1 MEVKMKR
8 VFILKG
14 LDCPN
19 CSAKIEKEVG
29 ALPGVE
35 SSVVNLMQQTLT
47 VQSEK
52 SADATLAEQVE
63 TIVHSHEP
71 DVEVSEKTEPAVTKV
86 YLLKGL
92 DCPNCSA
99 KIEKEVGELGGVAS
113 STVNLMNQTLTV
125 QAGTSVATSLLDTV
139 TTIVH
144 SHEPDVE
151 VSEKTE
157 PAVTKVYLLK
167 GLDCPNCSAKIEKEV
182 GELDG
187 VASSTVNLMNQTL
200 TVQAGTS
207 VATSLLDTVTTIVHS
222 HEPDVEVSEKTEPAV
237 TKVYLLKGL
246 DCPNCSAKIE
256 KEVGELDGVASST
269 VNLMNQTLTVQAG
282 TSVAASLLDTVTT
295 IVHSHE
301 PDVEVSEKQ
310 LEATA
315 PVKKD
320 EKAAVY
326 NDEDKKRT
334 IRLAVGAVVYAI
346 GMALTVFA
354 KLPTLAELAFL
365 IVAYVILGWDVVWQA
380 VKNITRGQVFDEHFL
395 MSVSTIGA
403 FAIGEYPEAVAVMLF
418 YQVGE
423 FFQSLAVKRSRKSIS
438 DLMDICPDSA
448 TVKRNG
454 VLQVVSPESVAVG
467 EIIVVKPGEKI
478 PLDGI
483 VVDGESMLDTKAL
496 TGESVP
502 RSIRKGDEALSGCI
516 NQSGLLT
523 LKVTKS
529 FGESTVSKITDLVEN
544 ASARKAPTENFITT
558 FARYYTPVVVGM
570 AAVLAIIPPLVLGG
584 GWSEWLRR
592 GFVFLIVSCP
602 CALVISI
609 PLTFFGG
616 IGAASKRGVLVKGG
630 NYLEALNKVSVVV
643 FDKTG
648 TLTKGVFEVANIIPA
663 AGYQKEQV
671 LEYAAQA
678 ESYSNHPIAKSILAT
693 YGKPIDQK
701 QFSGFEEIS
710 GHGISVMVQGKKVL
724 AGNSKLMESEK
735 IAYAA
740 CDAAGTKFYV
750 AADGSYVGCI
760 LIADEVKPD
769 SKCAIAELKKI
780 GVEKTVMLTGDDER
794 IGKSVADELGLDAYY
809 AQLLP
814 DQKVEKL
821 EMLDKQKRQG
831 SKLAFVG
838 DGINDAPVL
847 ARADVGIA
855 MGGLGSDAAIEAAD
869 VVLMTDEPSKLV
881 EAIDVAKATKRIV
894 MQNIVIAL
902 GIKSVFLVLG
912 ALGMAGMWEAV
923 FGDVGVTII
932 AVLNAMRILKK

>member
-187 VASSTVNLMNQTL
+187 VT
-200 TVQAGTS
+200 
-207 VATSLLDTVTTIVHS
+207 
-222 HEPDVEVSEKTEPAV
+222 
-237 TKVYLLKGL
+237 
-246 DCPNCSAKIE
+246 
-256 KEVGELDGVASST
+256 SST

-438 DLMDICPDSA
+438 DLMDIRPDSA

-529 FGESTVSKITDLVEN
+529 FGESTVSKIIDLVEN

-616 IGAASKRGVLVKGG
+616 IGAASKRGVLVKGS

>member
-1 MEVKMKR
+1 MKR

-187 VASSTVNLMNQTL
+187 VTSSTVNLMNQTL

-207 VATSLLDTVTTIVHS
+207 VAASLLDTVTTIVHS

-256 KEVGELDGVASST
+256 KEVGELDGVTSST

-616 IGAASKRGVLVKGG
+616 IGAASKRGVLVKGS

-809 AQLLP
+809 AQLWP

-855 MGGLGSDAAIEAAD
+855 MGGFGSDAAIEAAD

>member
-1 MEVKMKR
+1 MKR

-99 KIEKEVGELGGVAS
+99 KIEKEVGELDGVTS

-125 QAGTSVATSLLDTV
+125 QAGTSVAASLLDTV

-187 VASSTVNLMNQTL
+187 VTSSTVNLMNQTL

-207 VATSLLDTVTTIVHS
+207 VAASLLDTVTTIVHS

-256 KEVGELDGVASST
+256 KEVGELDGVTSST

-616 IGAASKRGVLVKGG
+616 IGAASKRGVLVKGS

-809 AQLLP
+809 AQLWP